1 MLSFFRSQHAGFEY
15 LPPVVAFICSA
26 LLLGCE
32 SSQQTD
38 LLPAVAQSSRAHAQQ
53 TREPNPEAPVPAMCY
68 TKTEGKHNPC
78 YVCHQLYPR
87 EPGNERMNRLDDGG
101 IQGSY
106 LFSDE
111 GTTNHWRNLFVD
123 RRDWLREVS
132 DDAILAYVNQD
143 NYSELA
149 TRLRQSGW
157 QGYLPDLKN
166 FHTAADA
173 FDAQGFARDGSAWV
187 AFNYKPL
194 PSTFWPTNGSTDD
207 VAIRLPETFRQQS
220 GVDSL
225 AIYQL
230 NLALLELNIKQLP
243 EIAIPTMDETAL
255 QQDLN
260 GDGVLQQQVNRLK
273 ARSHYLGDAAAVALV
288 SQQFPSGTEFL
299 HSVRYVGVDSDGN
312 VSVPPRMK
320 ELRYMR
326 KIRELTESD
335 LDNRYRRERKEKV
348 LGELPYYVDHGDK
361 GRENGMGWLLTGF
374 IEDYDG
380 RLRPQT
386 EEEMFFCMGCH
397 AAIGTTID
405 QTFAFARKVTGPSG
419 WGYINLRGMVD
430 APSRGQSEGEILQYL
445 RRAGGGN
452 EFRENPEI
460 LQRWFKP
467 DGTVDQDKVQAA
479 DVYTLITP
487 SRERALAL
495 NKAYTHIVRHQN
507 FVEGRDATWLPAQ
520 NVYQQIDENSPPLTT
535 EHRFF
540 GWDLRIDWPGETNL
554 EAVNVA
560 NKN

>member
-1 MLSFFRSQHAGFEY
+1 
-15 LPPVVAFICSA
+15 
-26 LLLGCE
+26 
-32 SSQQTD
+32 
-38 LLPAVAQSSRAHAQQ
+38 
-53 TREPNPEAPVPAMCY
+53 MCY

-123 RRDWLREVS
+123 RRNWLSEVS
-132 DDAILAYVNQD
+132 DDAILAYINQD

-166 FHTAADA
+166 FPTAAAA
-173 FDAQGFARDGSAWV
+173 FDTQGFARDGSAWV

-207 VAIRLPETFRQQS
+207 VAIRLPPAFRQQA
-220 GVDSL
+220 GVASL

-260 GDGVLQQQVNRLK
+260 GDGVLQHKVNRLK
-273 ARSHYLGDAAAVALV
+273 ARSHYLGDAATILRV
-288 SQQFPSGTEFL
+288 SQQFPNGTEFL
-299 HSVRYVGVDSDGN
+299 HSVRYVGVDTDGN

-430 APSRGQSEGEILQYL
+430 APSRGQTEGEILQYL
-445 RRAGGGN
+445 QRAGGGN
-452 EFRENPEI
+452 EFRENPEM

-479 DVYTLITP
+479 DVYALVTP

-507 FVEGRDATWLPAQ
+507 FVEGRDATWLPAE
-520 NVYQQIDENSPPLTT
+520 NVYRQVDESTPPLTA

-540 GWDLRIDWPGETNL
+540 GWDLRIDWPGETNP
-554 EAVNVA
+554 EPMTVA
-560 NKN
+560 HKN

>member
-1 MLSFFRSQHAGFEY
+1 MLSFLRSQQTGIEH
-15 LPPVVAFICSA
+15 LSPVVALLGSV

-32 SSQQTD
+32 SSQQAG
-38 LLPAVAQSSRAHAQQ
+38 LLPAVEQSSHAHAQQ

-132 DDAILAYVNQD
+132 DDAILAYINQD
-143 NYSELA
+143 NYSDL
-149 TRLRQSGW
+149 TGRLQQSGW

-166 FHTAADA
+166 FHSAADA

-207 VAIRLPETFRQQS
+207 VAIRLPPAFRQQS

-243 EIAIPTMDETAL
+243 EIAIPAMDETAL

-260 GDGVLQQQVNRLK
+260 GDGVLQHQVNRLK
-273 ARSHYLGDAAAVALV
+273 ARRHYLGDAAAVALV
-288 SQQFPSGTEFL
+288 SQQFPNGTEFL
-299 HSVRYVGVDSDGN
+299 HSVRYVGVDTDGN

-419 WGYINLRGMVD
+419 WGYISLRGMID
-430 APSRGQSEGEILQYL
+430 APSRGQTEGEILQYL
-445 RRAGGGN
+445 QRAGGGN
-452 EFRENPEI
+452 EFRENPEM

-467 DGTVDQDKVQAA
+467 DGTVDQDKVRTA
-479 DVYTLITP
+479 DVYALITP

-507 FVEGRDATWLPAQ
+507 FVEGRDATWLPAE
-520 NVYQQIDENSPPLTT
+520 NVYRQVDESTPPLTA

-540 GWDLRIDWPGETNL
+540 GWDLRVDWPSETNP
-554 EAVNVA
+554 EPVTVA